1 MRVYLSASW
10 KQRERVRALAEALR
24 GEGHEVYDFTDPRC
38 RKTPEIP
45 PESFP
50 LQFDPERET
59 YREYITGNP
68 YYKAAVHSN
77 YEAIEWCD
85 VVLLLLPAGCD
96 SHADWALGVGMR
108 KKSAVVGQ
116 PKTGDRTPSHLWCD
130 QFLDRDEDVSGW
142 LETLELEMPMRSRL
156 PDLNFAAERLA
167 GEVEY
172 LYKQRAA
179 VGSRCVES
187 LARVLDDIS
196 TARMKI
202 RPKFKKTACTP
213 QAHAPGCEP
222 TDQARVERDC
232 QPRSTPVS
240 LSCASGFCA
249 TCNHGGPDGV
259 PCGHECHGRTNE
271 DA

>member
-24 GEGHEVYDFTDPRC
+24 DEGHEVYDFTDPRC

-45 PESFP
+45 PEAFP

-116 PKTGDRTPSHLWCD
+116 PKAGDRTPSHLWCD

-156 PDLNFAAERLA
+156 PDLNSAAERLA
-167 GEVEY
+167 GEV
-172 LYKQRAA
+172 
-179 VGSRCVES
+179 
-187 LARVLDDIS
+187 DIS
-196 TARMKI
+196 TSRMKI
-202 RPKFKKTACTP
+202 RPKTTCTP

-259 PCGHECHGRTNE
+259 PCGHGRHGRTE

>member
-1 MRVYLSASW
+1 VYLSASW

-24 GEGHEVYDFTDPRC
+24 DEGHEVYDFTDPRC

-45 PESFP
+45 PEAFP

-77 YEAIEWCD
+77 YEVIEWCD

-116 PKTGDRTPSHLWCD
+116 PKAGERTPSHLWCD

-156 PDLNFAAERLA
+156 PDLKARQEFIGDFQDAYKKGDSVIVNNFAPDKYEALVSHLYGLMHREASLSTHADAVLGKQIGAMQKAAEQ
-167 GEVEY
+167 GVPP
-172 LYKQRAA
+172 A
-179 VGSRCVES
+179 VGSA
-187 LARVLDDIS
+187 LN
-196 TARMKI
+196 
-202 RPKFKKTACTP
+202 
-213 QAHAPGCEP
+213 
-222 TDQARVERDC
+222 
-232 QPRSTPVS
+232 VS
-240 LSCASGFCA
+240 AKS
-249 TCNHGGPDGV
+249 
-259 PCGHECHGRTNE
+259 
-271 DA
+271 

>member
-24 GEGHEVYDFTDPRC
+24 DEGHEVYDFTDPRC

-45 PESFP
+45 PEAFP

-116 PKTGDRTPSHLWCD
+116 PKAGDRTPSHLWCD

-142 LETLELEMPMRSRL
+142 LETLELEMPMRSRR
-156 PDLNFAAERLA
+156 PDLRSAAERLA

-172 LYKQRAA
+172 LHKQRAA
-179 VGSRCVES
+179 IGSRCVDS
-187 LARVLDDIS
+187 LARVLDEIS
-196 TARMKI
+196 EGCAVAR
-202 RPKFKKTACTP
+202 PSVPVCTP
-213 QAHAPGCEP
+213 RVHAPGCST
-222 TDQARVERDC
+222 TDSRRVARDC
-232 QPRSTPVS
+232 QPRVS
-240 LSCASGFCA
+240 APTSFSCASGSCA

-259 PCGHECHGRTNE
+259 PCGHECHQEG
-271 DA
+271 AGA